1 MTFLCLT
8 VLVVAALSL
17 VACGKPAAQL
27 PAVPP
32 SVEYLTVEDR
42 LVTLTNQLPGRTSAY
57 ETSDGR
63 PQVNGLIETRLFTE
77 GDLVRKGQPLYRI
90 DASLTRR
97 RSGEGRNCFD
107 RSACS
112 RLWRIGQ
119 DKRDFEAELRER
131 PDKRG
136 SGRG

>member
-57 ETSDGR
+57 ETSDVR
-63 PQVNGLIETRLFTE
+63 PQVNRLIEARLFTE
-77 GDLVRKGQPLYRI
+77 GGLVRKGHPLLR
-90 DASLTRR
+90 SLR
-97 RSGEGRNCFD
+97 
-107 RSACS
+107 
-112 RLWRIGQ
+112 
-119 DKRDFEAELRER
+119 
-131 PDKRG
+131 
-136 SGRG
+136 